1 MHGVREFSE
10 NSDEIGLPVMRKY
23 AGIFCGGGD
32 FCKEKAIVAVKKLNE
47 KNGAVRDFAI
57 LENVSPSGEF
67 TDSP

>member
-1 MHGVREFSE
+1 M
-10 NSDEIGLPVMRKY
+10 PVF
-23 AGIFCGGGD
+23 FCGGGD

-47 KNGAVRDFAI
+47 KHGAVRNVAI